1 MSVPILIVDD
11 DEVLGRVLGRV
22 LKGQGYLAV
31 HATDPEQAMHLARR
45 HRPALALVDLCMPGA
60 DGVETAGRLRAECPG
75 LVCVLLTAYPL
86 RLGEHPRGRTQF
98 ARVLLKPLDLTVLR
112 ATVRELL
119 TSAENETGAVRLHE

>member
-1 MSVPILIVDD
+1 MAASILIVDD
-11 DEVLGRVLGRV
+11 DLVLGRIMARTLGRDGQVALAAADADQAV
-22 LKGQGYLAV
+22 L
-31 HATDPEQAMHLARR
+31 LARQ
-45 HRPALALVDLCMPGA
+45 HRPRLALVDLCMPGA